1 MTTKSH
7 NLNMVGNILLSVALA
22 TTIGWWAAIPLAM
35 AIYWRGE

>member
-7 NLNMVGNILLSVALA
+7 NLNAAASIMLA
-22 TTIGWWAAIPLAM
+22 AVLAANYGWWAAIPLAL